1 MNFYKKAMMAE
12 GGEMPEYGMG
22 GSMPEYAEGGQMSE
36 GGKQLQMLKAAYDK
50 AVEEKNMEM
59 VGKIETVIADMYK
72 RLDDRGKEMVSDMFP
87 QMDFMVRSED
97 EGPQEMAAGGKLKM
111 VKNDKGEMVPFYA
124 ADGKGRMAYG
134 GEIKAMPV
142 DGELD
147 LKKLSYGD
155 KQKLYKS
162 LNAELNAAKS
172 SRYASVKD
180 QERDVASLERRLAD
194 LKKFMPQ
201 MMAGGYMEEK
211 KKKKMMYPGGGTIV
225 AAEYTSKPMGP
236 LKRLVR
242 NMTSRPGGGY
252 IHMK

>member
-97 EGPQEMAAGGKLKM
+97 EGPREMAVGGKLKM

-124 ADGKGRMAYG
+124 ADGVGKMAYG
-134 GEIKAMPV
+134 GKMDMPGGGMM
-142 DGELD
+142 DM
-147 LKKLSYGD
+147 KK
-155 KQKLYKS
+155 KI
-162 LNAELNAAKS
+162 
-172 SRYASVKD
+172 
-180 QERDVASLERRLAD
+180 
-194 LKKFMPQ
+194 
-201 MMAGGYMEEK
+201 MMAYGGTIDEKK
-211 KKKKMMYPGGGTIV
+211 KKKKMMYPGGG
-225 AAEYTSKPMGP
+225 YFM
-236 LKRLVR
+236 
-242 NMTSRPGGGY
+242 
-252 IHMK
+252 MK

>member
-12 GGEMPEYGMG
+12 GGEMPEY
-22 GSMPEYAEGGQMSE
+22 AEGGQMSE
-36 GGKQLQMLKAAYDK
+36 GSKQLQMLKAAYDK

-59 VGKIETVIADMYK
+59 IGKIETVIADMYDK
-72 RLDDRGKEMVSDMFP
+72 LDERGKEMISDMFP
-87 QMDFMVRSED
+87 QMDFMARAED
-97 EGPQEMAAGGKLKM
+97 EGPQEMSAGGKLKM

-124 ADGKGRMAYG
+124 ADGEGKMAYG
-134 GEIKAMPV
+134 GEIKAMPMGGDV
-142 DGELD
+142 D

-155 KQKLYKS
+155 KKELYRK

-201 MMAGGYMEEK
+201 MMAGGYMKEEK
-211 KKKKMMYPGGGTIV
+211 KKTYPGGGYFHV
-225 AAEYTSKPMGP
+225 K
-236 LKRLVR
+236 
-242 NMTSRPGGGY
+242 
-252 IHMK
+252 